1 MKNKFNR
8 DELTALDYFSI
19 TNPTSESPAAC
30 SYYITPTANAAAG
43 PLMLSGTNRNV
54 ITNTENSASDF
65 ARSSRDKAYPAM
77 ISGPSCFML
86 STGGKNETA
95 DTADN

>member
-1 MKNKFNR
+1 MINN
-8 DELTALDYFSI
+8 LSI
-19 TNPTSESPAAC
+19 TQENPTSERLATEGRF
-30 SYYITPTANAAAG
+30 ITPLETHPDVAS

-95 DTADN
+95 NTADN

>member
-8 DELTALDYFSI
+8 DELTALDY
-19 TNPTSESPAAC
+19 
-30 SYYITPTANAAAG
+30 
-43 PLMLSGTNRNV
+43 
-54 ITNTENSASDF
+54 TNTENSASDF